1 MIPTASVCT
10 RTVSLGT
17 CFSNAVVGLIASTG
31 SDSPDSSN
39 NRNGACSADMHKIL
53 PKNVLR
59 VYKIRPKNGQ
69 YSPSGLRICF
79 ARIIL

>member
-1 MIPTASVCT
+1 MILIASVFT

-17 CFSNAVVGLIASTG
+17 YFFNGIAGLTVSTG
-31 SDSPDSSN
+31 PNSPD
-39 NRNGACSADMHKIL
+39 NRNRACSAGMHKIR

-59 VYKIRPKNGQ
+59 VYKIRPKKGQ